1 MKTDSIYLN
10 QNHVRDYNRYIYFMK
25 NFFERA
31 CNKVIRHTKW
41 YEQYWNGVQKFWYL
55 NRFNLDVVNLGSNSG
70 KYAFNYEGLD
80 IAGMNWA
87 VGPQSLV
94 HDFNILKN
102 YFSYL
107 RNGATVIIAITP
119 FSSLVSPNYNK
130 GTNLKYYTFLHPAT
144 ILNFDENERI
154 KALGIKESPVREL
167 PWLCIKRT
175 FKEGIK
181 CVIHKPL
188 PKCDMEKNATIFID
202 SWKKQFGITD
212 LDTPL
217 SEHHSNDQKNRIQ
230 VLRDMID
237 FCLERDLKPV
247 LVIPP
252 VHSALGKRLTEKC
265 RENYIY
271 SFVKKANER
280 NVPFLDYMDD
290 GRFQNDG
297 YFLNSFFMSED
308 GAKTFTKIVLKDLN
322 IL

>member
-1 MKTDSIYLN
+1 
-10 QNHVRDYNRYIYFMK
+10 MK
-25 NFFERA
+25 NLFERA
-31 CNKVIRHTKW
+31 CNKAIHHTKW

-107 RNGATVIIAITP
+107 RSGATVFISLCP
-119 FSSLVSPNYNK
+119 FSSLVSQYDKN
-130 GTNLKYYTFLHPAT
+130 TNLKYYTFLHPAT
-144 ILNFDENERI
+144 ILNFDEKERI
-154 KALGIKESPVREL
+154 RALKIKESPIKEI

-175 FKEGIK
+175 LKEGIK
-181 CVIHKPL
+181 YVIHKPL
-188 PKCDMEKNATIFID
+188 PKCDMEKSATKFID
-202 SWKKQFGITD
+202 SWKRQFGIAD
-212 LDTPL
+212 LDAPL
-217 SEHHSNDQKNRIQ
+217 SRQHNKDLENRSLA
-230 VLRDMID
+230 LRDMIE

-252 VHSALGKRLTEKC
+252 VHPALSKRFTKKC

-271 SFVKKANER
+271 SFVRRANEY
-280 NVPFLDYMDD
+280 NVPFLNYMDD
-290 GRFQNDG
+290 ERFHDDR
-297 YFLNSFFMSED
+297 YFSNSFFMSD
-308 GAKTFTKIVLKDLN
+308 KGAKKFTQTVLKEINL
-322 IL
+322 I

>member
-1 MKTDSIYLN
+1 MKRGDFLN
-10 QNHVRDYNRYIYFMK
+10 
-25 NFFERA
+25 
-31 CNKVIRHTKW
+31 
-41 YEQYWNGVQKFWYL
+41 
-55 NRFNLDVVNLGSNSG
+55 
-70 KYAFNYEGLD
+70 
-80 IAGMNWA
+80 
-87 VGPQSLV
+87 
-94 HDFNILKN
+94 
-102 YFSYL
+102 
-107 RNGATVIIAITP
+107 
-119 FSSLVSPNYNK
+119 
-130 GTNLKYYTFLHPAT
+130 
-144 ILNFDENERI
+144 
-154 KALGIKESPVREL
+154 
-167 PWLCIKRT
+167 
-175 FKEGIK
+175 
-181 CVIHKPL
+181 
-188 PKCDMEKNATIFID
+188 
-202 SWKKQFGITD
+202 KKQFGITD

>member
-1 MKTDSIYLN
+1 
-10 QNHVRDYNRYIYFMK
+10 MK
-25 NFFERA
+25 NLFERA

-154 KALGIKESPVREL
+154 KALRIKVNPVREM
-167 PWLCIKRT
+167 PWLCIKQT
-175 FKEGIK
+175 LKEGIK
-181 CVIHKPL
+181 HIIHRPVS
-188 PKCDMEKNATIFID
+188 KCDIEKNASIFID

-212 LDTPL
+212 LEASL
-217 SEHHSNDQKNRIQ
+217 SEQHSQDQVNRSQ
-230 VLRDMID
+230 VLRDIIE
-237 FCLERDLKPV
+237 FCLERNLRPA

-252 VHSALGKRLTEKC
+252 VHPSLSKKLTEKC

-271 SFVKKANER
+271 SFVKKANKR
-280 NVPFLDYMDD
+280 NIPFLNYMDD
-290 GRFQNDG
+290 ERSQNDG
-297 YFLNSFFMSED
+297 YFINPFFMSED
-308 GAKTFTKIVLKDLN
+308 GAKMFTKIVLKDLN

>member
-1 MKTDSIYLN
+1 
-10 QNHVRDYNRYIYFMK
+10 MK
-25 NFFERA
+25 NLFERA

-107 RNGATVIIAITP
+107 RSGATVLITLCP
-119 FSSLVSPNYNK
+119 FSSLVSQYNTN
-130 GTNLKYYTFLHPAT
+130 TNLKYYTFLHPAT

-154 KALGIKESPVREL
+154 KALKIKESPVREM
-167 PWLCIKRT
+167 PWLCIKQT
-175 FKEGIK
+175 LKEGIK
-181 CVIHKPL
+181 HIIHRL
-188 PKCDMEKNATIFID
+188 VPKCDIEKNAAIFID
-202 SWKKQFGITD
+202 SWKRQFGITD
-212 LDTPL
+212 LDASL
-217 SEHHSNDQKNRIQ
+217 SEQHSKDQENRSQ

-237 FCLERDLKPV
+237 FCLERNLKPALIV
-247 LVIPP
+247 PP
-252 VHSALGKRLTEKC
+252 VHLSLSKKLTEKC

-271 SFVKKANER
+271 SFVRKANKR

-308 GAKTFTKIVLKDLN
+308 GAKTFTNIVLKDLN

>member
-1 MKTDSIYLN
+1 MRNL
-10 QNHVRDYNRYIYFMK
+10 
-25 NFFERA
+25 FERA

-55 NRFNLDVVNLGSNSG
+55 NRFNLDAVNLGSNSG

-107 RNGATVIIAITP
+107 RNGATVLITLCP
-119 FSSLVSPNYNK
+119 FSSLVSQYNK
-130 GTNLKYYTFLHPAT
+130 STNLKYYTFLHPAT
-144 ILNFDENERI
+144 ILDFDEDERI
-154 KALGIKESPVREL
+154 KALKIKEIPIRIM

-175 FKEGIK
+175 LKEVIK
-181 CVIHKPL
+181 HIVYKPQS
-188 PKCDMEKNATIFID
+188 KCDMEKNATVFIG
-202 SWKKQFGITD
+202 SWKKQFGIAD
-212 LDTPL
+212 LDAPL
-217 SEHHSNDQKNRIQ
+217 SEQHSKDQENRIQ
-230 VLRDMID
+230 VLKEMVE
-237 FCLERDLKPV
+237 FCLERDLRPV

-252 VHSALGKRLTEKC
+252 VHPSLGKRLTEKC

-271 SFVKKANER
+271 SCVRRANEH
-280 NVPFLDYMDD
+280 NVSFLNYMDD
-290 GRFQNDG
+290 ERFHDDR
-297 YFLNSFFMSED
+297 YFLNSFFMSEE
-308 GAKTFTKIVLKDLN
+308 GAKKFTGIVLNDLK

>member
-1 MKTDSIYLN
+1 
-10 QNHVRDYNRYIYFMK
+10 MK
-25 NFFERA
+25 NLFERA

-94 HDFNILKN
+94 HDFNILRN

-107 RNGATVIIAITP
+107 KSEATVMISITP
-119 FSSLVSPNYNK
+119 FSSLVSPKYNK
-130 GTNLKYYTFLHPAT
+130 STNLKYYTFLHPAT

-154 KALGIKESPVREL
+154 KALRIKESPFREM

-175 FKEGIK
+175 LKEGIK
-181 CVIHKPL
+181 HFIHRTV
-188 PKCDMEKNATIFID
+188 PKCDMERNAKIFID

-212 LDTPL
+212 LDASL
-217 SEHHSNDQKNRIQ
+217 SEQHRKDQENRIQ
-230 VLRDMID
+230 VLKNMIE
-237 FCLERDLKPV
+237 FCMERDLKPV

-252 VHSALGKRLTEKC
+252 VHPSLGKRLTEKC

-271 SFVKKANER
+271 SFVRKANER
-280 NVPFLDYMDD
+280 NVPFLNYMDD
-290 GRFQNDG
+290 ERFHDDR
-297 YFLNSFFMSED
+297 YFLNSFFMSEE
-308 GAKTFTKIVLKDLN
+308 GAKNFTRIVLKEID
-322 IL
+322 IV